1 MSRKHIAQKFNVI
14 EAGDLSGNLTSAI
27 TDCEQMDRIS
37 YTGVWS
43 GTGVSGAVKVFKS
56 DDKVNWSEMP
66 MNATLTLSGTSG
78 DFLLECTEVNF
89 KYIKLTYTFST
100 GTGSLTVSYHA
111 NTIGA

>member
-14 EAGDLSGNLTSAI
+14 ESGDLSGSLTSVI

-43 GTGVSGAVKVFKS
+43 GTGVGGEIKVFKS
-56 DDKVNWSEMP
+56 DDKVNWSQIP
-66 MNATLTLSGTSG
+66 MSDTLLLSGTSG
-78 DFLLECTEVNF
+78 DFFLECTEVNF
-89 KYIKLTYTFST
+89 KYVKLTYTFSA

-111 NTIGA
+111 NTVGA